1 MSYFSQEKTKQNKK
15 KTDYDTKIWDI
26 EIKYIITTGYNEFTT
41 GSVANQ
47 IKNKNLIN
55 KSDISRF
62 INKAR

>member
-1 MSYFSQEKTKQNKK
+1 MSYFNQKKQNKTK
-15 KTDYDTKIWDI
+15 KNI

>member
-1 MSYFSQEKTKQNKK
+1 MSYFSQKKQNKTKK

-26 EIKYIITTGYNEFTT
+26 EIKSIITTGYNEFTK